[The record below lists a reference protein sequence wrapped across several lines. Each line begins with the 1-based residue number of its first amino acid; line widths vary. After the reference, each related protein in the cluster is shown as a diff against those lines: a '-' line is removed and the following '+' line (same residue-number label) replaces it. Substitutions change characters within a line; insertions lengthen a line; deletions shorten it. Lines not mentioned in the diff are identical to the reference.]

1 MLVQVPQQTI
11 TLAGHGLD
19 QPFPALE
26 RQYPFADAFAAFG
39 SVPGIEEGGGVV
51 LDAATNNNVHIGSRV
66 ILAGAP
72 RGHPRG
78 SPG

>member
-1 MLVQVPQQTI
+1 
-11 TLAGHGLD
+11 
-19 QPFPALE
+19 
-26 RQYPFADAFAAFG
+26 
-39 SVPGIEEGGGVV
+39 VPGIEEGGGVV